1 MLRIVRRYYLASQH
15 YVNFH
20 AIALAPTPFMLDKP
34 ETVLAELEADMPR
47 SAFTS
52 ARDRG
57 ETSELSLILNL
68 VKDGET

>member
-1 MLRIVRRYYLASQH
+1 
-15 YVNFH
+15 
-20 AIALAPTPFMLDKP
+20 MLDKP